1 MEGDSMT
8 QLIDTPALDGKE
20 RSQKRL
26 WDVISLPNTENARKW
41 QSILRSTSIKQSL
54 KQYALHTKELADNN
68 IPRSDL
74 DLSGVVL
81 LCGPPGVGKTTLA
94 HGFANEYAKTQAQTT
109 RLFALH
115 TEHLFSEWLGQSA
128 KELAKAF
135 AGLRFSAEDS
145 PCVLLVDEIEAIA
158 FARNKVISSS
168 DPSDLVR
175 FVDQLY
181 KEIDSLQAYP
191 NALVVGTSNFPEVID
206 SAFWSRADLVLQ
218 IGLPD
223 LPTRQAILQARLRT
237 VGPLGL
243 ALATDEVL
251 TLAKAAEGMSG
262 RSLGKLYARTYFEQA
277 VSYADM
283 SVEHILETITKTHL
297 KEDSNGDR

>member
-1 MEGDSMT
+1 MP
-8 QLIDTPALDGKE
+8 QFIDTPALDGKE
-20 RSQKRL
+20 SSPKRL
-26 WDVISLPNTENARKW
+26 WDVTSLPDAENARKW
-41 QSILRSTSIKQSL
+41 QSILRSTAIKQSL
-54 KQYALHTKELADNN
+54 KHYALHTKEIADHG

-94 HGFANEYAKTQAQTT
+94 HGFANEYAKTQGLLT
-109 RLFALH
+109 RLFDLR
-115 TEHLFSEWLGQSA
+115 TEHLFSELLGQSP

-135 AGLRFSAEDS
+135 TGLRFAAEQS
-145 PCVLLVDEIEAIA
+145 PCVLLVNEIEAIA

-181 KEIDSLQAYP
+181 REIDSLQAYP

-206 SAFWSRADLVLQ
+206 GAFWERADLVLQ

-237 VGPLGL
+237 VSALGL
-243 ALATDEVL
+243 MLSTDEVL
-251 TLAKAAEGMSG
+251 SLAKAADGMSG
-262 RSLGKLYARTYFEQA
+262 RTLGKLFSRTYFEQGVA
-277 VSYADM
+277 YADM
-283 SVEHILETITKTHL
+283 SVEHILATITRTPM
-297 KEDSNGDR
+297 KEPSDASR